1 MTGNVI
7 PMPEPEKELDRKLIR
22 VQARLLADM
31 LANCAVDAL
40 SRIQQAE
47 CEGLRRLEEYT
58 PQDRLLNL
66 KEAAAY
72 LGFKPRTLR
81 DWCSGL
87 HPILQHSL
95 IGGELRFRK
104 AWLDAAVERRSVGP
118 KKIKL

>member
-1 MTGNVI
+1 MPKSNVI
-7 PMPEPEKELDRKLIR
+7 PMPEPERETDRKFLLTATMLGELFHR
-22 VQARLLADM
+22 CACEALERLQKAE
-31 LANCAVDAL
+31 AIGIE
-40 SRIQQAE
+40 RIA
-47 CEGLRRLEEYT
+47 EYT

-81 DWCSGL
+81 DWCSGE